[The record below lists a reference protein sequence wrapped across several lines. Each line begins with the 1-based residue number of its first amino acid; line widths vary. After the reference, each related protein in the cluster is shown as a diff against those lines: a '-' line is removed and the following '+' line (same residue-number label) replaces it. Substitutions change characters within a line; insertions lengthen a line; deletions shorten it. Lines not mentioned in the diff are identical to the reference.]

1 MFIAHAFIYPT
12 QFEMLKWIKNAA
24 GKWVRI
30 SRENR
35 GDFMGIPKVW
45 SVVSCTVYPGSPE
58 YQAMVQVQ
66 EVKHN
71 DTEEIEMNEINS
83 KSLDISVSDPEG
95 MYPQA
100 GSLSSDCH

>member
-35 GDFMGIPKVW
+35 GDFMGIPKV
-45 SVVSCTVYPGSPE
+45 
-58 YQAMVQVQ
+58 
-66 EVKHN
+66 
-71 DTEEIEMNEINS
+71 
-83 KSLDISVSDPEG
+83 
-95 MYPQA
+95 
-100 GSLSSDCH
+100 